1 MLIYS
6 RLSSPRHYLYTLRR
20 LLSWAATAASL
31 TACTG
36 LQHGPIGFWSRN
48 RYHRATEERHGPWRE
63 YFDKEE
69 RHLANRGSYRR
80 GRPVGRWQTY
90 SPSGAREHT
99 EQFHRKP
106 YGLVTIA
113 YYHPNG
119 RVSKRGQARYR
130 AEPTGAHFF
139 WFGEWQRF
147 DAAGKALPSE
157 WYENGHQV
165 APPGKSVGP
174 ELKEKAH

>member
-1 MLIYS
+1 MLTYS
-6 RLSSPRHYLYTLRR
+6 LLSSLRCR
-20 LLSWAATAASL
+20 SYILRVLLSWAVATGCL
-31 TACTG
+31 TSCVG

-48 RYHRATEERHGPWRE
+48 RYHRATQERHGPWRE
-63 YFDKEE
+63 YFDNEE
-69 RHLANRGSYRR
+69 RHLANRGRYRQ
-80 GRPVGRWQTY
+80 GLPVGRWHTY

-99 EQFHRKP
+99 EQFHRTP

-119 RVSKRGQARYR
+119 RVAKRGQARYR

-147 DAAGKALPSE
+147 DAAGKLLPSE
-157 WYENGHQV
+157 WYDNGRQV
-165 APPGKSVGP
+165 APPAKGAGAS
-174 ELKEKAH
+174 LQEKAQ